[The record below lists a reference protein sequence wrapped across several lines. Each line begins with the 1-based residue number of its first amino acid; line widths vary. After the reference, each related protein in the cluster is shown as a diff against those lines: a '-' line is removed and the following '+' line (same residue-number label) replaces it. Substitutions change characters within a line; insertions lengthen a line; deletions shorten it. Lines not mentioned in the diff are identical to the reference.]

1 MRIWHGTKGVLR
13 RPLVALAA
21 LVAVGA
27 LAAGCGGNSSGSGG
41 GGIYG
46 GGGPVST
53 SSGQS
58 GVATI
63 TAASSKL
70 VVNRPGF
77 TGGLVP

>member
-1 MRIWHGTKGVLR
+1 MRIWHGPKGLLR
-13 RPLVALAA
+13 RPLLALTVLAA
-21 LVAVGA
+21 AGA
-27 LAAGCGGNSSGSGG
+27 LAAGCGNSSGSGG
-41 GGIYG
+41 GGTYV
-46 GGGPVST
+46 GGPVST